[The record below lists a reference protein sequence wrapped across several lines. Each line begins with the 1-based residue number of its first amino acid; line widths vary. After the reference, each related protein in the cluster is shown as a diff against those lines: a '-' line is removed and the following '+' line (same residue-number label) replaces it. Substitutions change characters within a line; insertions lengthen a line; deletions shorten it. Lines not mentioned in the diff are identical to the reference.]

1 MNLRLTVVS
10 TAGYGDQINKENST
24 KAIVDYIDQQFEQYL
39 TEELKIRRDLV
50 TFHDTRI
57 HVCLYFIAPTGH
69 S

>member
-39 TEELKIRRDLV
+39 TEELKIKRDLV